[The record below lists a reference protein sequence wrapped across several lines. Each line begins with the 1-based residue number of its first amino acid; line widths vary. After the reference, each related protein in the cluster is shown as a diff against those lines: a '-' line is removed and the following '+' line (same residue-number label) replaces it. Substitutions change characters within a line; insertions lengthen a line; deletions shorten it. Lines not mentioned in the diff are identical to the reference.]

1 MERTPEPD
9 LMNEKAQ
16 AKAYAEANFSE
27 PHENFVDLFKE
38 YFSRESG
45 SSPEEVLTGNILDLG
60 CGPAD
65 VIVRFAKRFTQCN
78 IVAVDGADSM
88 LEYAKEAIKQAG
100 LTDRITLQKI
110 YLPNGSINDL
120 DYQAIIS
127 NSLLHHLKD
136 PQSLWKVI
144 NKYSKNGTFVFIMDL
159 MRPRNELGAK
169 ELMEEYASDEPEIL
183 QQDFYNSLLA
193 AYTIAEV
200 EEQLERERLIELKV
214 LPVSDR
220 HLVVHG
226 YL

>member
-16 AKAYAEANFSE
+16 AKAYAEADFSE

-38 YFSRESG
+38 YFSRQSDVP
-45 SSPEEVLTGNILDLG
+45 PEEALTGNILDLG

-65 VIVRFAKRFTQCN
+65 VIVRFAKRFTKCN
-78 IVAVDGADSM
+78 IVAVDGADIM
-88 LEYAKEAIKQAG
+88 LEHAREAVNEAG
-100 LTDRITLQKI
+100 LVDRITLQKV
-110 YLPNGSINDL
+110 YLPDEPIKHL
-120 DYQAIIS
+120 DYQAIVS
-127 NSLLHHLKD
+127 NSLLHHMKD
-136 PQSLWKVI
+136 PQSLWKVV
-144 NKYSKNGTFVFIMDL
+144 NKYAKSGTFIFIMDL

-169 ELMEEYASDEPEIL
+169 ELMEEYAGDEPEIL

>member
-16 AKAYAEANFSE
+16 VKAYAEADFSE

-38 YFSRESG
+38 YFSRD
-45 SSPEEVLTGNILDLG
+45 SSASLEEVLTGNILDLG

-65 VIVRFAKRFTQCN
+65 VIVRFAKRFTKCN
-78 IVAVDGADSM
+78 ILAVDGADGM
-88 LEYAKEAIKQAG
+88 LEHARAAINEAG
-100 LTDRITLQKI
+100 LADRIKLQKI
-110 YLPNGSINDL
+110 YLPNGSIEDL

-136 PQSLWKVI
+136 PQSLWKII
-144 NKYSKNGTFVFIMDL
+144 NKYCKNGTFVFIMDL
-159 MRPRNELGAK
+159 MRPRNESGAK
-169 ELMEEYASDEPEIL
+169 ELVAEYASDEPEIL
-183 QQDFYNSLLA
+183 QKDFYNSLLA

-200 EEQLERERLIELKV
+200 EEQLERERLVELKV

-226 YL
+226 FL

>member
-16 AKAYAEANFSE
+16 ALAYAQADFSE
-27 PHENFVDLFKE
+27 PHDKFVTLFKE
-38 YFSRESG
+38 YYSRESKL
-45 SSPEEVLTGNILDLG
+45 SPEEALTGNVLDLG

-65 VIVRFAKRFTQCN
+65 VIVRFANRFTKCN
-78 IVAVDGADSM
+78 ILAVDGADIM
-88 LEYAKEAIKQAG
+88 LEHARELVNEAG
-100 LTDRITLQKI
+100 LVDRITLQKV
-110 YLPNGSINDL
+110 YLPDEPIKHL

-136 PQSLWKVI
+136 PQSLWKVV
-144 NKYSKNGTFVFIMDL
+144 NKYAKKGTFIFIMDL
-159 MRPRNELGAK
+159 MRPRNEFGAR
-169 ELMEEYASDEPEIL
+169 ELVAEYASDEPEIL
-183 QQDFYNSLLA
+183 KQDFYNSLLA
-193 AYTIAEV
+193 SYTIGEV

-220 HLVVHG
+220 HMVIHG